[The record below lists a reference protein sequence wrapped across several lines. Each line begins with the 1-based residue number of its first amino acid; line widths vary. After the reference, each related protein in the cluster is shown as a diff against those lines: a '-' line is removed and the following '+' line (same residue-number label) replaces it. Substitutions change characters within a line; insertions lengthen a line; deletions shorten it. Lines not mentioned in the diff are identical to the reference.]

1 LITGAVLT
9 GAEMIGAAV
18 GTTVAAVAG
27 ELVAIDSNGALMTGA
42 EDATGN
48 VLVETVAAIA
58 GETIG

>member
-1 LITGAVLT
+1 MTGD
-9 GAEMIGAAV
+9 AV

-27 ELVAIDSNGALMTGA
+27 VLLAMDSNGAFTTGA

-58 GETIG
+58 GETRG